1 MLYIL
6 YAFKDFETLDKVKRL
21 VDANLKSN
29 FLPAKVSALHGSL
42 YLLQS
47 AVLAN
52 CEETMNIIHPLAIEY
67 IQKHLDAQDLNG

>member
-1 MLYIL
+1 M
-6 YAFKDFETLDKVKRL
+6 DKVKRL
-21 VDANLKSN
+21 VDANLKSS

>member
-1 MLYIL
+1 M
-6 YAFKDFETLDKVKRL
+6 KRI
-21 VDANLKSN
+21 VDINLKSG

-47 AVLAN
+47 AVLAK

-67 IQKHLDAQDLNG
+67 IQKHIDPQDSNG